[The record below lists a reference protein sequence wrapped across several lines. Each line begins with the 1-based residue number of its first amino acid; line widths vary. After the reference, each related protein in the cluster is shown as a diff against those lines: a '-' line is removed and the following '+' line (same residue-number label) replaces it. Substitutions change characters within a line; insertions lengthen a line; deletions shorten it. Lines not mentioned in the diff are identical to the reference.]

1 MDSGSARSR
10 VAAQRAAGPSAA
22 APGSGSST
30 ATDAARLPARAAA
43 ASRGRAPAPASS
55 ATAVT
60 PCAARARLLT
70 RGASWGSAAGQ
81 RRARRRRWCRRRTP
95 AGQSAGLLRSPA
107 ALCATRAWH
116 TCRACYRHCRREARA
131 PQSFQHSLPRRQLAR
146 RLWRCGS
153 RAGRRQGFV
162 GDSNQAG
169 CQCGNACML
178 RSAHMRVGTS
188 PPAQRYRQQ
197 AVCDAAGLLR
207 RAAETGQDTQG
218 SAAGGG

>member
-95 AGQSAGLLRSPA
+95 AGQSAMLLRW
-107 ALCATRAWH
+107 R
-116 TCRACYRHCRREARA
+116 RACYRHCRREARA

-153 RAGRRQGFV
+153 RAGRRQRFV

-178 RSAHMRVGTS
+178 RSAHVRVGTS